1 MDSVQ
6 HMRRSA
12 SSATA
17 LLDGGA
23 DLRPLQTTLGH
34 ENLETTAIYAHVS
47 TMHLRAEYEKFQRR
61 RARGQM
67 CTHVSGG
74 ASS

>member
-1 MDSVQ
+1 MDSGQ

-23 DLRPLQTTLGH
+23 DLRTIQTILGH
-34 ENLETTAIYAHVS
+34 EDIHDPDI
-47 TMHLRAEYEKFQRR
+47 
-61 RARGQM
+61 RARQ
-67 CTHVSGG
+67 HEAPASGV
-74 ASS
+74 